1 MRIAA
6 VVILSVLDLPSPA
19 RADCYGLHEPNAL
32 EQRGAY
38 ARDCE
43 TIRSLLSCGI
53 KERDAVAIVLD
64 RRAMDGYMAQLIAHC
79 ETARTKATAVRK
91 QPPPWLAEMNKTS
104 NSQTGIEDGLLYCHN
119 IVAGIEKP
127 RASNHVRDCF
137 AWYGEEIRRPL

>member
-6 VVILSVLDLPSPA
+6 VVILCIVGLPSTGH
-19 RADCYGLHEPNAL
+19 ADCYGLHEPNAL
-32 EQRGAY
+32 EQRDAY

-43 TIRSLLSCGI
+43 TIRSLINCGMQQ
-53 KERDAVAIVLD
+53 RDAVAIVVD
-64 RRAMDGYMAQLIAHC
+64 RRAMAGYMAQLIAQC
-79 ETARTKATAVRK
+79 ATGNAKATKARR
-91 QPPPWLAEMNKTS
+91 QPSPWLAEMNKTRS
-104 NSQTGIEDGLLYCHN
+104 GVTGIEDGLVYCHN